1 MPGTED
7 EPSFRRIAA
16 AADLPFAVERV
27 TGGLGTTKEEP
38 EPTAQPAAATQD
50 GLAPWLAALD
60 FSVHVSARYHARRRA
75 WYDRLHRIVTLV
87 IATGASAGVAA
98 ILGGLVHPALYLSL
112 AVAAAGVLELAY
124 SLPERARLEDAL
136 YRRFNELAAEIA
148 GASTV
153 DVERLRRWE
162 ARRLLIRSD
171 ADDRLEALRRICHN
185 LEAEARGYPAE
196 ARYSLWPWQRMLA
209 QLVSLP
215 PLPPLATGPLGSS
228 R

>member
-1 MPGTED
+1 MPDQD
-7 EPSFRRIAA
+7 EPSFRRLARA
-16 AADLPFAVERV
+16 GDLPAAIEPVAGALA
-27 TGGLGTTKEEP
+27 TAPP
-38 EPTAQPAAATQD
+38 EPGEPAATAGQET
-50 GLAPWLAALD
+50 LAPWLAALD

-87 IATGASAGVAA
+87 IATAASASVAA
-98 ILGGLVHPALYLSL
+98 ILGGLTHQALYLSL

-124 SLPERARLEDAL
+124 ALPERARLEDAL

-148 GASTV
+148 GAGTV
-153 DVERLRRWE
+153 DLAQLKRWE

-171 ADDRLEALRRICHN
+171 ADDRFEALRRICHN
-185 LEAEARGYPAE
+185 LEAEARSYPAE
-196 ARYSLWPWQRMLA
+196 ARYALWPWQRLLA

-215 PLPPLATGPLGSS
+215 PLPPLARGPLGNA